1 MGWQPN
7 CLLKKN
13 RRVGRQV
20 YRLMKPLAIRLRL
33 SKEDSPL
40 VMPTLFRLPVGTESC
55 PPVIDFKH
63 NFYENKLALDICI
76 CTLDLQNKLRS
87 QMQVSMREFKSH
99 LSQYIEQAQAGDSIE
114 LTSYRKV
121 VARIVGVPPTE
132 STGRARLLAAGV
144 ARWKEGKPEGAMFK
158 LQPGGKLIS
167 ALVLEDR
174 G

>member
-1 MGWQPN
+1 
-7 CLLKKN
+7 
-13 RRVGRQV
+13 
-20 YRLMKPLAIRLRL
+20 
-33 SKEDSPL
+33 
-40 VMPTLFRLPVGTESC
+40 
-55 PPVIDFKH
+55 
-63 NFYENKLALDICI
+63 
-76 CTLDLQNKLRS
+76 
-87 QMQVSMREFKSH
+87 MREFKSH

-132 STGRARLLAAGV
+132 STGRARLLVAGV